1 MHSREFDQNSHKQRQ
16 YEWRCALP
24 LSVKHP
30 EADTLAHLLAERTG
44 ESLDEAVVKALRERL
59 ERTPQRITRTHR
71 RGEVLAIGRECAGL
85 PDYDLR
91 APDQILG
98 YDEHGVPR

>member
-1 MHSREFDQNSHKQRQ
+1 MEART
-16 YEWRCALP
+16 ALA
-24 LSVKHP
+24 VNHP

-44 ESLDEAVVKALRERL
+44 ESLDEAVVNALRERL
-59 ERTPQRITRTHR
+59 ERTPERVARRRR
-71 RGEVLAIGRECAGL
+71 RGELLARGRECAGL

-91 APDQILG
+91 APDEILG